1 MKKISEEVKAEF
13 VKDVDNAVSKCAIE
27 MSIALTKMLIKAC
40 PEKAEELKTYVQEH
54 QEKIITMFKDSLIGD
69 GCDFEETIRLFLT
82 L

>member
-1 MKKISEEVKAEF
+1 MIKVSDEIKTEF
-13 VKDVDNAVSKCAIE
+13 VKDVDTSINKCVIE
-27 MSIALTKMLIKAC
+27 IYNALTKMLIKAC
-40 PEKAEELKTYVQEH
+40 PEKAEELKTYIQEH